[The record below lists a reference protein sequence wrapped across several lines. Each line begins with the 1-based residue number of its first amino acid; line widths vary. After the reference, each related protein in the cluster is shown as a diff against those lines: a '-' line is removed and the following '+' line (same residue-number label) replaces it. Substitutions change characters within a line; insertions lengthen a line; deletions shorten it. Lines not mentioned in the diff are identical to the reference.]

1 MPETQRNLEKAPVV
15 EGSAAGNRRFAGTAE
30 AGAEDTR
37 PAGTAWRRLA
47 AEAAA
52 AGRETVPVAVSRG
65 AGSGGAAVWWTAG
78 RDMELGTADVEAGMA
93 AGNMEAER
101 TEAVVAESAAAADM
115 KAGHEGSGM
124 VAAGS
129 KVAAA
134 GGEGFAGY
142 STESGPA
149 DHKHWDLAVHK
160 VESAVRKRGC
170 PWHSEPCPAWSWG
183 TAVESGTHMAALG
196 THVLVAV
203 LKEVPVVA
211 SMG

>member
-1 MPETQRNLEKAPVV
+1 M
-15 EGSAAGNRRFAGTAE
+15 
-30 AGAEDTR
+30 
-37 PAGTAWRRLA
+37 
-47 AEAAA
+47 
-52 AGRETVPVAVSRG
+52 
-65 AGSGGAAVWWTAG
+65 
-78 RDMELGTADVEAGMA
+78 GTADVEAGKA

-101 TEAVVAESAAAADM
+101 TEAAVAESAAAADM
-115 KAGHEGSGM
+115 KAGHEGSET

-134 GGEGFAGY
+134 AAGDEDFAGY

-149 DHKHWDLAVHK
+149 DHRHWGLAVHK
-160 VESAVRKRGC
+160 VGSAVHKRGY
-170 PWHSEPCPAWSWG
+170 PWHSEPGPAWPSG

-196 THVLVAV
+196 THVLAAV